1 MIKKIIHKIK
11 PQVGIYFIF
20 FGPFED
26 FDVENRP
33 QITNQISYWE
43 VKILIGLLKAIDV
56 IELPFNPHEKLSGK
70 VIDLRKK
77 IYNVETKL
85 RAD

>member
-33 QITNQISYWE
+33 QITNQISYW
-43 VKILIGLLKAIDV
+43 KSK
-56 IELPFNPHEKLSGK
+56 F
-70 VIDLRKK
+70 
-77 IYNVETKL
+77 
-85 RAD
+85 